1 MKMEETRLYDIDST
15 ELYEL
20 IDHTRVELKKNNLE
34 YKKIADKLHKIMDK
48 YTNLQLLLEDEKVVE
63 LNIEECKQLQ
73 EIITL
78 EMQLRNYEERQIF
91 FLGAREN
98 YFYLQNL
105 GLLKK

>member
-1 MKMEETRLYDIDST
+1 MEEIRLYDIDST

-34 YKKIADKLHKIMDK
+34 YKKMSDKLHKIMDK

-63 LNIEECKQLQ
+63 LNTEECKQLQ